1 MSDLIIAA
9 ITVATFVTSLIS
21 GIFGMAGG
29 MILKVIFINL
39 LTVNASMII
48 HALIQLVANGWRCFI
63 WRNHIKWKVIPSYLY
78 GIVVGITL
86 VSFIHYVPSAAVVL
100 IVMGSIPLI
109 CMVFNR
115 YFRISI
121 EHKGQTFAAATL
133 LTFIQMTTGVIGPLL
148 DLLYNSSSLTRQEI
162 VSTKALSQTVMHFV
176 RLCYYS
182 VLIPLILGAEGE
194 GWPEGLTIWV
204 TSLFIG
210 ASIAGTS
217 AAAPIVQRLND
228 QKFKSYTKYIIFAV
242 SIYCLIEGFY
252 LMLGE
257 TFILPQ

>member
-1 MSDLIIAA
+1 MSELIIVT

-48 HALIQLVANGWRCFI
+48 HALIQLVANAWRCFI
-63 WRNHIKWKVIPSYLY
+63 WRNHIKWNVLPPYLY
-78 GIVVGITL
+78 GIVIGVTL
-86 VSFIHYVPSAAVVL
+86 VSFIHYVPSAPAVL
-100 IVMGSIPLI
+100 IVMGSIPLLCI
-109 CMVFNR
+109 LFNR
-115 YFRISI
+115 FFKISI
-121 EHKGQTFAAATL
+121 EHKGQTLAASTI

-148 DLLYNSSSLTRQEI
+148 DLLYNSSSLTRQQI
-162 VSTKALSQTVMHFV
+162 VSTKAFSQTVMHFV

-204 TSLFIG
+204 TLLFIA

-217 AAAPIVQRLND
+217 VAAPIVQRLD
-228 QKFKSYTKYIIFAV
+228 DRKFKAYTKYIILAI
-242 SIYCLIEGFY
+242 SLYCLIEGTY
-252 LMLGE
+252 LLVE
-257 TFILPQ
+257 QTKIIPQ